1 MFTKVIGTGELL
13 SYNKQ
18 VRRYRSMKKRM
29 LIIALCASAL
39 MPVTVLGEEAAVQ
52 NESTV
57 NNEGT
62 ASGEE
67 NSKIDESEVE
77 AVNDTV
83 TVAVDTDILD
93 YPGKKEGNVIG
104 EVLEGDEISRTG
116 TIYDVWSRILFE
128 DESGRMQTGYIPTS
142 YLEGYEENAGQ
153 DSQAVTDGNVEA
165 GIIHKS
171 SGQGVFADAVDGVT
185 QTGGDEGVMEGEA
198 VMASADSSLRS
209 LGNFIIT
216 HYCPCSICCGPWRDG
231 ITSTGAT
238 AVTNRTI
245 AVDPTVI
252 PYGSKVVI
260 NGQIYVAEDCG
271 GAIKNNHIDIYVGS
285 HAEAENK
292 GVYETEVYLL
302 EEGPHDETEAQPDA
316 AEEENTEPLEEETPQ
331 E

>member
-1 MFTKVIGTGELL
+1 
-13 SYNKQ
+13 
-18 VRRYRSMKKRM
+18 MKKQILM
-29 LIIALCASAL
+29 MALCVSTL
-39 MPVTVLGEEAAVQ
+39 MPVTVFGEEAAVQ
-52 NESTV
+52 NVSTV
-57 NNEGT
+57 NKEEN
-62 ASGEE
+62 ASGDE
-67 NSKIDESEVE
+67 NPKIEESEVT

-83 TVAVDTDILD
+83 TVAIDTDILD
-93 YPGKKEGNVIG
+93 YPGKKEGNIIG

-116 TIYDVWSRILFE
+116 TISDAWSRILFE
-128 DESGRMQTGYIPTS
+128 DETGKMQTGYIPTS
-142 YLEGYEENAGQ
+142 YLEGYGENSGTEESA
-153 DSQAVTDGNVEA
+153 EA
-165 GIIHKS
+165 GVIHKS
-171 SGQGVFADAVDGVT
+171 SGKGIFADAVEGVT

-245 AVDPTVI
+245 AVDPIVI

-260 NGQIYVAEDCG
+260 NGQVYVAEDCG

-285 HAEAENK
+285 HAEAETK

-302 EEGPHDETEAQPDA
+302 EEGQPDETEVQPDE
-316 AEEENTEPLEEETPQ
+316 AEESTESVEEETPQ